1 METLMTDST
10 PAPTLTISCAEDA
23 EWTLQIEPW
32 GNIHT
37 LSADDRVLVQP
48 SDVAVG
54 NVEVS
59 YCAGGLAIWFHSD
72 NHPVLTNM
80 AGHRLEL

>member
-1 METLMTDST
+1 MTESG
-10 PAPTLTISCAEDA
+10 PKPTLTLSCAEDA

-37 LSADDRVLVQP
+37 LAADDRVLVQ
-48 SDVAVG
+48 STDIATG
-54 NVEVS
+54 NAEVS
-59 YCAGGLAIWFHSD
+59 YCSGGLAIWFHSD
-72 NHPVLTNM
+72 NNPVLTNL